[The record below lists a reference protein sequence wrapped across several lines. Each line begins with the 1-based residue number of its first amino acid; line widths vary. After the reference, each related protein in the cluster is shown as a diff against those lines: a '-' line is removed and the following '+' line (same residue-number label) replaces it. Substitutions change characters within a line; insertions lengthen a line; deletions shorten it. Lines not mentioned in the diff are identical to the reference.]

1 MNRRENTGDRFRA
14 LTDCQK
20 TESRLIGEL
29 RQLLDQPSTALT
41 RQALLSILNR
51 LLDNLPLHLEQASQ
65 GGYLTEVRRLRPN
78 WQRQVKALQ
87 GANVCC
93 LSTLQELRDHIRHES
108 PAGTIDTTE
117 GGEIDI
123 WIRSLQSIRQ
133 RECQLLQGAFTID
146 IGGEA

>member
-1 MNRRENTGDRFRA
+1 MNRREKSGDQFRA
-14 LTDCQK
+14 LTECHK

-41 RQALLSILNR
+41 RNALLRILNC
-51 LLDNLPLHLEQASQ
+51 LLDNLPRHLELASQ
-65 GGYLTEVRRLRPN
+65 GGYLREVRRLRPN

-87 GANVCC
+87 RANACC

-108 PAGTIDTTE
+108 PSGTIDTTE
-117 GGEIDI
+117 CGEIDI
-123 WIRSLQSIRQ
+123 WIQSLQSIRE
-133 RECQLLQGAFTID
+133 RECQLLQGAFSID